1 MKIKIKIIYNFLNI
15 FFSLNKK
22 IIIFILLIIN
32 IIYFFLWFRAFNLKN
47 KIIKEI
53 NMKYNKF
60 NKVNINEIFNKINQ
74 VKDEFKE
81 KVKSIINI
89 GFTLDKNYVYETI
102 LTVTSI
108 MVTQKNTTGIRFHF
122 GVTENFT
129 ANNMI
134 EIYELKNKIN
144 NMTEMNFYYLK
155 DSMKYMKN
163 FHPKGEACPGKFE
176 LPQYLSEDIEKL
188 IIFDAGD
195 LLVLRDLT
203 ELYNYNMGQ
212 YLIIGTPE
220 PIIINSFMKVK
231 YNISK
236 YINIGSMLIDVKK
249 YKQNNVWTN
258 FVQNRKLFLF
268 GQPDQTLLNI
278 VIPDSKKNYLPFKF
292 GGICLFKNDNFS
304 DSLEFNQYL
313 GYKNWL
319 KSNLSESLPENPKS
333 EIGILVKLYNPVFIH
348 QFDGKWEKG
357 DGLSIYR
364 LLAKYF
370 ILLSGIS
377 EKICKIKPGYCL

>member
-1 MKIKIKIIYNFLNI
+1 
-15 FFSLNKK
+15 
-22 IIIFILLIIN
+22 
-32 IIYFFLWFRAFNLKN
+32 
-47 KIIKEI
+47 
-53 NMKYNKF
+53 
-60 NKVNINEIFNKINQ
+60 
-74 VKDEFKE
+74 
-81 KVKSIINI
+81 
-89 GFTLDKNYVYETI
+89 
-102 LTVTSI
+102 
-108 MVTQKNTTGIRFHF
+108 
-122 GVTENFT
+122 
-129 ANNMI
+129 
-134 EIYELKNKIN
+134 
-144 NMTEMNFYYLK
+144 MTEMNFYYLK